1 MIGGG
6 GYRSTG
12 CCLHSEPQAVR
23 NRPGGPQCPNRR
35 PEDPPPRKSHPN
47 LTLVR
52 RAPGTPRPV
61 PNMRRRPRRGHIRL
75 RPHPRVPARPDRL
88 VTRRRVTP
96 RRAVRVR
103 AAIPRRHPGHRRGT
117 RPVVNHRVVRRPAIN
132 PDRRSRRGANKAA
145 TRRRDLRPGIH
156 SRATVRRPAR
166 PAHRVGRLRVTALP
180 RATALRG
187 ADNPGTRRRR
197 APTRRR
203 VGRRHRRST
212 CPRSPSPDG
221 ACSVRPCSR

>member
-1 MIGGG
+1 MIGSG

-35 PEDPPPRKSHPN
+35 PEGLHPRKSHPN

-52 RAPGTPRPV
+52 RALGTPRPV
-61 PNMRRRPRRGHIRL
+61 PNTRRRRRRGHIRL
-75 RPHPRVPARPDRL
+75 RPHPRAPARPAPPL
-88 VTRRRVTP
+88 VTRRRVTL
-96 RRAVRVR
+96 RGAARVR
-103 AAIPRRHPGHRRGT
+103 AAIPRRHPGHPRGIH
-117 RPVVNHRVVRRPAIN
+117 RAVNHRAVRRPAIN
-132 PDRRSRRGANKAA
+132 PDRRSSRGANKAA

-156 SRATVRRPAR
+156 SRATVRHPAR

-221 ACSVRPCSR
+221 ACSARPC